1 MRKPDNQPK
10 YKPDRNKELYEDY
23 KHGMTGVYMVQKYQI
38 STQRMHRIIKSVEA
52 RLKEQ
57 TGVEL

>member
-38 STQRMHRIIKSVEA
+38 STQRMHRIIKSIEA
-52 RLKEQ
+52 RLK
-57 TGVEL
+57 

>member
-1 MRKPDNQPK
+1 MRDPNIQPR
-10 YKPDRNKELYEDY
+10 YKPERNHELYMDY

-38 STQRMHRIIKSVEA
+38 STQRMHRIIKSIEA